1 VKPGFKNCFFKCNLY
16 RYAADPKHMAEDLD
30 VFMNDGDFALTA
42 GEMDV
47 IEAAVL
53 GGGGAVSVR

>member
-1 VKPGFKNCFFKCNLY
+1 MY

-53 GGGGAVSVR
+53 GGGGAVAVR